1 MIEERRDESMD
12 EAAEEVEG
20 HGFTASTSIKP
31 RPTWK
36 PKAEAEA
43 AGEKEAEVEGHSL
56 SASTTIK
63 PRPTWKP

>member
-1 MIEERRDESMD
+1 MIEERRDEIEE

-20 HGFTASTSIKP
+20 HGFTTSTTIKP

-36 PKAEAEA
+36 PKAEGEAE
-43 AGEKEAEVEGHSL
+43 EKAEVEGHGFT
-56 SASTTIK
+56 ATTTIK

>member
-1 MIEERRDESMD
+1 MD

-20 HGFTASTSIKP
+20 HGLTASTSIKP

-36 PKAEAEA
+36 PKAEAET
-43 AGEKEAEVEGHSL
+43 AGERKRGCENGL
-56 SASTTIK
+56 TASVSVK